1 MERHHL
7 TFDTYE
13 TGKLDLDTYLARV
26 VFYEPRSFSQEEF
39 EEFMFAQSQPYQ
51 DTLEFFRGLGA
62 CNGYRLAAISNEG
75 RELADY
81 RIDKFRLHEFLQ
93 VFVISSFVHV
103 RKPDVDIFHMA
114 LDLAHAQ
121 PESSVYVEDRLMFAT
136 VAHDLGFNAIHHTDL
151 SSTPRLSTSWGWRR
165 RRGGGKRP
173 ETGCQERPV
182 RWSNHE
188 VMTSNRETLPETFL
202 QGLTALERSYL
213 QAEDPCQQSGFGGG
227 PERWRTERG
236 IILEAVEGDGDF
248 LDIGCANGHLLACL
262 VTWGKERGL
271 TLTPYGLD
279 QGANLIELAQR
290 LHPEFAANLWVANAW
305 EWTPPRKFRYVYSC
319 PEYVPEPLIP
329 AYPRHLGEYYVES
342 GGRLILGSYG
352 SGSLNQPARDVA
364 ALLGEARFS
373 VVGTAEVGWLPFT
386 RLAWADLG
394 E

>member
-1 MERHHL
+1 MLTNGWDQAARRRAAETFHLDPEEMMERHHL

-151 SSTPRLSTSWGWRR
+151 SSTHAALDELGVAAPEGWR
-165 RRGGGKRP
+165 
-173 ETGCQERPV
+173 
-182 RWSNHE
+182 
-188 VMTSNRETLPETFL
+188 
-202 QGLTALERSYL
+202 
-213 QAEDPCQQSGFGGG
+213 
-227 PERWRTERG
+227 
-236 IILEAVEGDGDF
+236 EA
-248 LDIGCANGHLLACL
+248 A
-262 VTWGKERGL
+262 
-271 TLTPYGLD
+271 
-279 QGANLIELAQR
+279 
-290 LHPEFAANLWVANAW
+290 
-305 EWTPPRKFRYVYSC
+305 
-319 PEYVPEPLIP
+319 
-329 AYPRHLGEYYVES
+329 
-342 GGRLILGSYG
+342 
-352 SGSLNQPARDVA
+352 
-364 ALLGEARFS
+364 
-373 VVGTAEVGWLPFT
+373 
-386 RLAWADLG
+386 
-394 E
+394 